1 MRETSSPLH
10 SSTSPSLYLYVPK
23 ILPPNKL
30 HRGPTDGSR
39 SHHFDDFSSR
49 SELPKRRK
57 DANKLYKG
65 VLKYNNRYFILDTEL
80 KKTELELLPL
90 LRLSSAIEKSIASG
104 EALEEDIKTQLKKK
118 QEKLKLEIDET
129 KGKLTELKSERY
141 TALKEASQLFKP
153 YSPHEQTTS
162 STEKKYEILLWV
174 RGDIPMQYIEIKEL
188 QEGGTLSKFTK
199 SWHEGFA
206 MAFSI
211 LCKKFK
217 DKETEKSPTCL
228 PFFNIS
234 FGKPFANKKVTQKS
248 AEEEENKV
256 TQKSVEE
263 AIQSA
268 EEKENEFKENFETS
282 NIKEHFADP
291 QEYAEFRK
299 CYFVYKALGGKLSEK
314 EYLEKQEM
322 AEFISLCLIE
332 KIQEAENEMGQNP
345 DSPNPIIICIQEGN
359 DLLWN
364 AIAPKIEAFAFQ
376 TPREILIRQIDENG
390 SAVGDDTPLK
400 RYPIFTGNRQWYSGR
415 FNICPLSRELDSDA
429 AKFVFGE
436 NENSIIFPNLNGFQR
451 LRILLSK
458 KRKDQ
463 AEQDP
468 SSTPPSTSLQVVA
481 CARREGEGVG
491 MFSL

>member
-1 MRETSSPLH
+1 
-10 SSTSPSLYLYVPK
+10 
-23 ILPPNKL
+23 
-30 HRGPTDGSR
+30 
-39 SHHFDDFSSR
+39 
-49 SELPKRRK
+49 
-57 DANKLYKG
+57 
-65 VLKYNNRYFILDTEL
+65 
-80 KKTELELLPL
+80 
-90 LRLSSAIEKSIASG
+90 
-104 EALEEDIKTQLKKK
+104 
-118 QEKLKLEIDET
+118 
-129 KGKLTELKSERY
+129 
-141 TALKEASQLFKP
+141 
-153 YSPHEQTTS
+153 
-162 STEKKYEILLWV
+162 
-174 RGDIPMQYIEIKEL
+174 MQYIEKKEN

-211 LCKKFK
+211 LLKKFK
-217 DKETEKSPTCL
+217 DKETEKSPACF
-228 PFFNIS
+228 PFFGIS
-234 FGKPFANKKVTQKS
+234 FSKPFANKKVTK
-248 AEEEENKV
+248 
-256 TQKSVEE
+256 KSVEK
-263 AIQSA
+263 AIQDA
-268 EEKENEFKENFETS
+268 NTQEDQFIINYETS
-282 NIKEHFADP
+282 AIREHFANQP
-291 QEYAEFRK
+291 EYVEFRK

-322 AEFISLCLIE
+322 AEFISLCLTE
-332 KIQEAENEMGQNP
+332 KIQEAENAMGQNP

-376 TPREILIRQIDENG
+376 TPREILIRQIDKNG
-390 SAVGDDTPLK
+390 NAVGDDTPLK

-436 NENSIIFPNLNGFQR
+436 NKSIIFLGLNGFQR
-451 LRILLSK
+451 LRIRLSK